1 MAFKNKHGDFD
12 LKMFDFHSIK
22 IFKNPMYICI
32 FEATFLLFWNKI
44 LSDTSHLSP
53 RETFLRQSIHIYQ
66 WIWLL
71 KNCSYLAKQR
81 TLLLLLMLHYISL
94 DGASCSTK
102 KITHNCGNKRCYMYN
117 KSLSAAASACNS
129 RCRNAI

>member
-1 MAFKNKHGDFD
+1 MKTAIRNINTEILEHNLQESWQS
-12 LKMFDFHSIK
+12 LKKS
-22 IFKNPMYICI
+22 NVCN

-44 LSDTSHLSP
+44 LPDMSHLSP